1 MGIPTIATAAA
12 GAASGGKSPILGSA
26 LIELGSGL
34 FKGLFGGMGRKAE
47 DKRKWEL
54 FMKRMKMIKPTGKY
68 SRGVDPITEQAIMN
82 MFKTRGMQIP
92 QYDQPDEASAGV
104 RRRGG
109 MLAPRNKN
117 IKRRI

>member
-1 MGIPTIATAAA
+1 MALPMIAGAAA
-12 GAASGGKSPILGSA
+12 GAATGGMSPILLSA
-26 LIELGSGL
+26 LLETGGAL
-34 FKGLFGGMGRKAE
+34 FKGLFGGIGRKAE

-92 QYDQPDEASAGV
+92 QYDQPDEASAGI

-117 IKRRI
+117 IIRRN